1 MKKVQKHTARA
12 PKHNIRTLNSNA
24 YIHVPLRIVA
34 IFLRHTY
41 SFNLDIV
48 GLHSFISKSMIVLF
62 FVTSENCIIT
72 LTVSKP
78 DKVKVKRI
86 GVASFSVTGIY
97 HPILVC

>member
-1 MKKVQKHTARA
+1 
-12 PKHNIRTLNSNA
+12 
-24 YIHVPLRIVA
+24 
-34 IFLRHTY
+34 
-41 SFNLDIV
+41 
-48 GLHSFISKSMIVLF
+48 MIVLF

-97 HPILVC
+97 HHYIGMLTMVDYQRQCVCNFSFGATTITLVSKGQAI